1 MSMPELGNRGNPQ
14 EASGAVISGKILTVL
29 SRKGRNKMK
38 EARVLS
44 KKLRHIIDKLGKVA
58 YSICINKS

>member
-1 MSMPELGNRGNPQ
+1 M
-14 EASGAVISGKILTVL
+14 TVL

>member
-14 EASGAVISGKILTVL
+14 EASGTVKSGKIMTVL
-29 SRKGRNKMK
+29 SCKSRNKMK